1 MHPRWAS
8 NAIKEISVYKSTS
21 HNVWVNLSFEDWI
34 LSKVDLTCRRILFLW
49 RNSPCV
55 VIGRHQNPWLETNIA
70 VLRDK
75 GVLLARRRSGGGA
88 VYHDLGNM
96 NCTVFTHRQDY
107 DRERNLQLVCE
118 ALNRG
123 WGLDLSVNK
132 HHDIIS
138 GNQLKVS
145 GSSSKLAKD
154 SAFHHFTL
162 LLCADTANMTTL
174 LRPAPLLS
182 LTNTSATLSR
192 RSSTLNLSS
201 RSHDITWDAAC
212 SHIASAFYSAHDITL
227 TNQQRMVEVEPGEEG
242 RFPGI
247 SKMADELKDWYWIYG
262 KTPKFTLK
270 AENEFKFGHLV
281 FTAEVEGGAIT
292 SCDIILEHSSATP
305 TAFLNNL
312 KDALTG
318 KTALDYLRPGM
329 KNVTSTFI
337 VIDKVRQTTQKM
349 AAWLES
355 VA

>member
-1 MHPRWAS
+1 M
-8 NAIKEISVYKSTS
+8 IFVYKSTS

-75 GVLLARRRSGGGA
+75 GVLLARRRI
-88 VYHDLGNM
+88 
-96 NCTVFTHRQDY
+96 T
-107 DRERNLQLVCE
+107 RNPCVCE
-118 ALNRG
+118 AVNRG

-132 HHDIIS
+132 TMTS
-138 GNQLKVS
+138 SQETNC
-145 GSSSKLAKD
+145 SSSKLAKD

-192 RSSTLNLSS
+192 CSSTLNLSS

-227 TNQQRMVEVEPGEEG
+227 TNQQMLVEVEPGEEG
-242 RFPGI
+242 VFPGI
-247 SKMADELKDWYWIYG
+247 TKMAERAQVNQQDDLKRSNMAV
-262 KTPKFTLK
+262 KLRH
-270 AENEFKFGHLV
+270 GHHESEETCLRSDTFPYDHHGAPPPPADYSLLV
-281 FTAEVEGGAIT
+281 PCTAIT
-292 SCDIILEHSSATP
+292 FEPIVAMEIVTLQMQTVLQVSQD
-305 TAFLNNL
+305 
-312 KDALTG
+312 
-318 KTALDYLRPGM
+318 LRPSNRAANEDLKPG
-329 KNVTSTFI
+329 VQ
-337 VIDKVRQTTQKM
+337 VIRWT
-349 AAWLES
+349 LLGS
-355 VA
+355 VLT

>member
-1 MHPRWAS
+1 MIHTF
-8 NAIKEISVYKSTS
+8 VHKSTS
-21 HNVWVNLSFEDWI
+21 HNVLSFEDWI
-34 LSKVDLTCRRILFLW
+34 LSKVDLTCRRILFLS

-96 NCTVFTHRQDY
+96 NYTVFTHRQDY
-107 DRERNLQLVCE
+107 EESLVCE
-118 ALNRG
+118 AVNRG

-212 SHIASAFYSAHDITL
+212 ASAFYSAHDITL
-227 TNQQRMVEVEPGEEG
+227 TNQRVVEVEPGEEG
-242 RFPGI
+242 GFPRI
-247 SKMADELKDWYWIYG
+247 TKMADE
-262 KTPKFTLK
+262 
-270 AENEFKFGHLV
+270 
-281 FTAEVEGGAIT
+281 
-292 SCDIILEHSSATP
+292 
-305 TAFLNNL
+305 LNNL

-318 KTALDYLRPGM
+318 KTALDCGSGCGCVGDLLLA
-329 KNVTSTFI
+329 VFL
-337 VIDKVRQTTQKM
+337 V
-349 AAWLES
+349 
-355 VA
+355 